1 MPNDQRYLGQFRPEF
16 SKLYLDRDLYWA
28 IPFSA
33 PAVLAVVGKRFAG
46 VGTAIEYLHTR
57 HGFSAYTLGGELRA
71 IAEERGVPLEY
82 RRYLQDLG
90 DEVRTET
97 GDAGYLARRVLR
109 KVRSDY
115 LRRPAWGL
123 PRGIVI
129 GGLKTCKELKVIS
142 AMRNF
147 QCLEIRMK
155 DDDLRF
161 RRVLERGV
169 LEEEYEAERKRRE
182 AGEGLEA
189 GGMSNWEELDD
200 EKRRAYFL
208 ELDKI
213 HDDGHPGNWPET
225 FRGKPAQV
233 ITELEDP
240 LVVGNDSDSMG
251 SLHEEIDKV
260 LREIRPRQR
269 IVHH

>member
-1 MPNDQRYLGQFRPEF
+1 M
-16 SKLYLDRDLYWA
+16 DRDLYWA
-28 IPFSA
+28 IPFAA

-46 VGTAIEYLHTR
+46 VGTAIEYLHIR
-57 HGFSAYTLGGELRA
+57 HGFSAYTLGGELRT
-71 IAEERGVPLEY
+71 IAEERGVPVEY

-97 GDAGYLARRVLR
+97 ADAGYLARCVLR
-109 KVRSDY
+109 RVRSDY
-115 LRRPAWGL
+115 LRRPAWSL

-129 GGLKTCKELKVIS
+129 GGLKTCGELEVIS

-147 QCLEIRMK
+147 HCLEIRME

-182 AGEGLEA
+182 AGEGVEA
-189 GGMSNWEELDD
+189 GGMRHWEELDD
-200 EKRRAYFL
+200 EKRRAYFSQ
-208 ELDKI
+208 LDKI
-213 HDDGHPGNWPET
+213 HNDGHPGSWPER
-225 FRGKPAQV
+225 FRGRPAQV
-233 ITELEDP
+233 IAKLEDP
-240 LVVGNDSDSMG
+240 LAVKNDSDSMG
-251 SLHEEIDKV
+251 SLHAEVDKV
-260 LREIRPRQR
+260 LRVIRPRQR